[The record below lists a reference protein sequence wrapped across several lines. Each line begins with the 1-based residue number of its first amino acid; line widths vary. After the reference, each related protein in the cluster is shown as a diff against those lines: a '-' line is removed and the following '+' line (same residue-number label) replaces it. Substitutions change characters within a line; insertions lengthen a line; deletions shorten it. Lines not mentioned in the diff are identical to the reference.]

1 MYTDE
6 QIEQMFGKYI
16 KNEYYF
22 KTYVNIYRYFMENE
36 TDCDKFNHHHFYP
49 SFLRKIENQDNV
61 LKNRYHTIEKL
72 DKEYDIKDNVVKLPI
87 RWHVISHY
95 CLGMTLQTTDAINS
109 FFTLVDDY
117 SKPIEEYTFNDVQ
130 TLAQL
135 VEENALPNTIDCY
148 VTQSERKE
156 MYKVQ
161 QKEYKEKW
169 KEEHKE
175 EIEERKRKQREYAKQ
190 KRQEYKNYLNKR

>member
-6 QIEQMFGKYI
+6 QIKDMFYEYI
-16 KNEYYF
+16 KDYDYF
-22 KTYVNIYRYFMENE
+22 TRYTNIYKYYKTN
-36 TDCDKFNHHHFYP
+36 DCESNKYNFHHFVP
-49 SFLRKIENQDNV
+49 CNFTKESLQE
-61 LKNRYHTIEKL
+61 KNRYHTIEKHDEL
-72 DKEYDIKDNVVKLPI
+72 YDIKDNVVKLPI
-87 RWHVISHY
+87 KWHVIAHY
-95 CLGMTLQTTDAINS
+95 CLAMATLREDDINS
-109 FFTLVDDY
+109 FFTLIGDY
-117 SKPIEEYTFNDVQ
+117 SKPIEKYTFNDVQ

-135 VEENALPNTIDCY
+135 VEENALPNTIDHY

-190 KRQEYKNYLNKR
+190 KKQEYKNYLNKR